1 MGDKTYGGEFLAGF
15 LVGALAGAAAA
26 LLLAPQSGEQ
36 TRVLIREKGIE
47 LQHRADELSNE
58 ARKRADE
65 LSSEARKRAEDIQL
79 QAKGKADELQTKVKQ
94 AVEEGK
100 AVAAEKQKELLSGL
114 QQEQTPGETPA

>member
-15 LVGALAGAAAA
+15 FVGALAGAAAA

-47 LQHRADELSNE
+47 LQNRADELGSE

-65 LSSEARKRAEDIQL
+65 IQV

-100 AVAAEKQKELLSGL
+100 AAAAEKQKEMLSEL
-114 QQEQTPGETPA
+114 QQEQTTGETPA